1 MTTGSRFHYDVL
13 NWSDHSFVQSV
24 NSRIIP
30 VRPNERAEQWLVT
43 AILDGDL
50 PPGSTLP
57 AERTLATQLGVT
69 RPTLREAIQRL
80 ARDGWLTI
88 AHGKPTVVND
98 YWVEGGLNVLGK
110 LVEHQTH
117 LSPDF
122 IEQLLEVRR
131 NLAPAYTGLAVRRAA
146 DVVVALLEA
155 APAGD
160 DDPAA
165 FARFDWLLHR
175 QLTILSGNPIYTLIL
190 NGFQGFYED
199 IARGYFEKRG
209 ARTLSADFYSS
220 LKLLAGQ
227 REPQAAEAL
236 CRQVMSTSIEVWQ
249 TSITREDSEGE

>member
-1 MTTGSRFHYDVL
+1 M
-13 NWSDHSFVQSV
+13 
-24 NSRIIP
+24 NSNISP
-30 VRPNERAEQWLVT
+30 ARPNERAELWLVT
-43 AILDGDL
+43 AILDGEL
-50 PPGSTLP
+50 PAGSTLP
-57 AERTLATQLGVT
+57 AERTLAAQLGIT

-122 IEQLLEVRR
+122 IGQLLEVRR
-131 NLAPAYTGLAVRRAA
+131 NLAPAYTGLAVAHA
-146 DVVVALLEA
+146 PAEVVAILEA
-155 APAGD
+155 APARD
-160 DDPAA
+160 DEPAI

-199 IARGYFEKRG
+199 IARDYFEKRG
-209 ARTLSADFYSS
+209 ARALSSGFYAD
-220 LKLLAGQ
+220 LCGIAR
-227 REPQAAEAL
+227 REEPWAAEAL
-236 CRQVMSTSIEVWQ
+236 CRRVMSASIDVWQ
-249 TSITREDSEGE
+249 MGNTREGSEEE

>member
-146 DVVVALLEA
+146 DVVVALLGA

-160 DDPAA
+160 DDIALSAPGTQADTMLMCGSRIDIDAPEDAEVDAA
-165 FARFDWLLHR
+165 TVEAADATSRFPVAEA
-175 QLTILSGNPIYTLIL
+175 TT
-190 NGFQGFYED
+190 D
-199 IARGYFEKRG
+199 IAPKPASERAAPK
-209 ARTLSADFYSS
+209 TS
-220 LKLLAGQ
+220 LVERLNALGV
-227 REPQAAEAL
+227 PAE
-236 CRQVMSTSIEVWQ
+236 
-249 TSITREDSEGE
+249 

>member
-1 MTTGSRFHYDVL
+1 MMFLTGQTTCL
-13 NWSDHSFVQSV
+13 QAM
-24 NSRIIP
+24 NSTITPI
-30 VRPNERAEQWLVT
+30 RPNERAEAWLVT

-57 AERTLATQLGVT
+57 AERALAAQLGIT

-122 IEQLLEVRR
+122 IGQLLEVRR
-131 NLAPAYTGLAVRRAA
+131 DLAPVYTGLAVARAP
-146 DVVVALLEA
+146 VEVVAILEA
-155 APAGD
+155 APVRD
-160 DDPAA
+160 DAPAV

-175 QLTILSGNPIYTLIL
+175 QLTILSGNSIYTLIL

-199 IARGYFEKRG
+199 IARVYFERSG
-209 ARTLSADFYSS
+209 ARALSAGFYFD
-220 LKLLAGQ
+220 LKNLARR
-227 REPQAAEAL
+227 REPQAAETI
-236 CRQVMSTSIEVWQ
+236 CRQVMSASIDVWQ
-249 TSITREDSEGE
+249 ASNTREDREGE